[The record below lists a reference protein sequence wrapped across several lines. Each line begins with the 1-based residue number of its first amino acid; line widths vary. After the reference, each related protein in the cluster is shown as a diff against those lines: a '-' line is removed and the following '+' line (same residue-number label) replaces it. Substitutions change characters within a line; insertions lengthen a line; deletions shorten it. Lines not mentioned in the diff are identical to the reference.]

1 MGGGRRGH
9 LGPPNPFGTA
19 PLPSVPLPEAEKVK
33 NVGLEEAREKRG
45 DGWRGGGLQTLLWV
59 LCPLPPNPGGLGV
72 SLCPPP
78 IYTVSLNSP
87 TSTSRVRSGREMG
100 NWKGSYG
107 VPQSQI
113 LGLVGGGAV
122 TCGIFIIREPWE
134 DEIEV
139 RRGV

>member
-1 MGGGRRGH
+1 
-9 LGPPNPFGTA
+9 
-19 PLPSVPLPEAEKVK
+19 
-33 NVGLEEAREKRG
+33 
-45 DGWRGGGLQTLLWV
+45 
-59 LCPLPPNPGGLGV
+59 
-72 SLCPPP
+72 
-78 IYTVSLNSP
+78 
-87 TSTSRVRSGREMG
+87 MG

-113 LGLVGGGAV
+113 LGLGGGAV